1 LRALVF
7 VSANCSRRIAKSGG
21 WSGDCQIPAE
31 QVAETRIIA
40 NLRILCYNQD
50 PMTQTILVVDDEP
63 EIVRLVRAYLE
74 EAGFHVVTASDG
86 QEALYVARHEKPDL
100 VVLDVLMPRMDGLEF
115 TRRIRR
121 ERNIPI
127 IMLTARAEETD
138 RIVGLELG
146 ADDYVTKPFSP
157 REVVARIRAILR
169 RAQAPPEAPQ
179 VLRAGPLTLDRTTHT
194 VTVSEQ
200 PLDLTPTEFSILE
213 TLMTTPG
220 RVFTRAELLEAVQGV
235 AFEAYERTVDAHVK
249 NLRRKLE
256 PDPAHPRYILTVRG
270 IGYLLTSEPDDA

>member
-1 LRALVF
+1 MA
-7 VSANCSRRIAKSGG
+7 
-21 WSGDCQIPAE
+21 
-31 QVAETRIIA
+31 
-40 NLRILCYNQD
+40 
-50 PMTQTILVVDDEP
+50 QTVLVVDDEP
-63 EIVRLVRAYLE
+63 EIARLVRAYLE
-74 EAGFHVVTASDG
+74 EAGFRVVTASDG

-121 ERNIPI
+121 ERDVPI
-127 IMLTARAEETD
+127 VMLTARAEETD

-157 REVVARIRAILR
+157 REVVARVRAVLR
-169 RAQAPPEAPQ
+169 RAQAPPEPSR
-179 VLRAGPLTLDRTTHT
+179 VLRAGPLALDRTTHT
-194 VTVSEQ
+194 VTLSRQ
-200 PLDLTPTEFSILE
+200 PVDLTPTEFSILE

-220 RVFTRAELLEAVQGV
+220 RVFSRPELLEAAQGI

-270 IGYLLTSEPDDA
+270 VGYRLNPEPQDA